1 MEHEKKCYPASLWVL
16 TISFVFDERRRM
28 QREKERGRWG
38 KERER
43 CLST

>member
-28 QREKERGRWG
+28 EREKERRRWG